1 MFLKK
6 LKITNFRNHS
16 QTELSFK
23 ARLIFFIGNN
33 GEGKTNILESISLLS
48 HLKSFRESDDDHLVK
63 WKNDFLFLKADYEA
77 GGDETQLEFGFEL
90 FPQKRRKI
98 KVNGETIKK
107 KSDMFGIFKCVVFSP
122 PDLQI
127 IDFGNEERRKFVDSF
142 ISSLDREY
150 LENLLEYNRL
160 LKQRNAAL
168 KLNSSLAE
176 IKLWNEP
183 LASRAEFILLKR
195 KDFIFK
201 LNEYFKKNLMSLSQ
215 EKDNFDI
222 KYDPSSASKE
232 ILLTKLSDN
241 IRKDL
246 ALGYTSS
253 GIHRDKIPIGFE
265 DKDLSSFGSQGQ
277 KRSAVIA
284 LKTGTFQMIT
294 DYTGEMPVLLIDDI
308 IRELDVKRREYFVN
322 LISKCGQAFFTT
334 TDLDGMQDYIGNLPI
349 EKEIYQVQSGKVS
362 IWGSE

>member
-6 LKITNFRNHS
+6 LKVSNFRNHS
-16 QTELSFK
+16 QTELSFSS
-23 ARLIFFIGNN
+23 RLIFFIGNN

-48 HLKSFRESDDDHLVK
+48 HLKSFRESDDDQLVK
-63 WKNDFLFLKADYEA
+63 WKSDFLFLKADYES
-77 GGDETQLEFGFEL
+77 GGEENTLEFGFEL
-90 FPQKRRKI
+90 YPQKRRKI
-98 KVNGETIKK
+98 KVNGELIKK
-107 KSDMFGIFKCVVFSP
+107 KADMFGIFKCVIFSP

-142 ISSLDREY
+142 ISSLDRQY

-168 KLNSSLAE
+168 KQNSSIDE
-176 IKLWNEP
+176 VTLWNEP
-183 LASRAEFILLKR
+183 LIERASQILSKR
-195 KDFIFK
+195 REYILK

-215 EKDNFDI
+215 DKDDFDI
-222 KYDPSSASKE
+222 KYDPNCDSKE
-232 ILLTKLSDN
+232 MFSQKLKDN
-241 IRKDL
+241 IKRDL
-246 ALGYTSS
+246 ALGYTSN

-294 DYTGEMPVLLIDDI
+294 DITGEMPVLLIDDI

-322 LISKCGQAFFTT
+322 LITQCGQAFFTT
-334 TDLDGMQDYIGNLPI
+334 TDLDGMQDYIGTLPI
-349 EKEIYQVQSGKVS
+349 EKEIYLVHSGKVAS
-362 IWGSE
+362 WKEE